1 MPLKMEQF
9 VNIGILMI
17 IVGFALV
24 FFGALMGSKEGASSK
39 TKVAVGGFIG
49 FIPFGFGN
57 DKRMVWFVTI
67 LSLVIFLVWMF
78 LSFRFAK

>member
-17 IVGFALV
+17 IAGFLIV
-24 FFGALMGSKEGASSK
+24 FFGALMGAKEGTPSK
-39 TKVAVGGFIG
+39 SKVAVGGFIG

-57 DKRMVWFVTI
+57 DKKLVWFAAI
-67 LSLVIFLVWMF
+67 LSVVLFLVWI
-78 LSFRFAK
+78 LINYRFAK